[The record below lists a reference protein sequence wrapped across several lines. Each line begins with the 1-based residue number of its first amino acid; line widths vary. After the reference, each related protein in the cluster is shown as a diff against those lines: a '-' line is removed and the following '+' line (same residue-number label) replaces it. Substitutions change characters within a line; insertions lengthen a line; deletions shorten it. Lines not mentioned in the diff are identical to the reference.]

1 MREQLTEIAETY
13 RHNSRFPTYSQ
24 PLRENDWSLLN
35 PRAFVPA
42 ERPLANAPS
51 IRASIE
57 LPYYVLNR
65 NQDLPV
71 KVIVV
76 TESQG
81 TDTPLLR
88 ATGGQVFIRHGGHS
102 SSPVAL
108 ASANRQGNVETFFA
122 TVPAGELAKL
132 PDAEVEVSASLSL
145 SDGQVSGISAMA
157 RLFQSSASLKYLGT
171 TYIDGAHLVIPA
183 HFQVTEAGYYR
194 VQANLFSQ
202 DGEPVSHLNAAF
214 SLSTGNAIG
223 LLKVHAVTLREA
235 GLAGPY
241 VLTDI
246 NVMRMPSAPGEST
259 LYGSAQATRY
269 PVAGFPL
276 GSYDDT
282 PYQDPTAQQRLEFL
296 QNLSANTEDL

>member
-35 PRAFVPA
+35 PRAFIPS

-71 KVIVV
+71 KVIVI
-76 TESQG
+76 TEGQG
-81 TDTPLLR
+81 TDAPLVR
-88 ATGGQVFIRHGGHS
+88 TIGGQVFIRHGGHS

-108 ASANRQGNVETFFA
+108 GNANRQGNIETFFA
-122 TVPAGELAKL
+122 TVPAGELARL
-132 PDAEVEVSASLSL
+132 PDAEVEVTASLSL
-145 SDGQVSGISAMA
+145 SDGQVSGITAMA
-157 RLFQSSASLKYLGT
+157 RLFQSSASLDYLGT

-194 VQANLFSQ
+194 VQANLFSR

-214 SLSTGNAIG
+214 SLSAGNTIG

-246 NVMRMPSAPGEST
+246 NVMRMPSTPGEST
-259 LYGSAQATRY
+259 RYGSTQATSY

-282 PYQDPTAQQRLEFL
+282 PYQDPATQQRLEFL
-296 QNLSANTEDL
+296 QNLSANTDDP